1 MKTFLGFIAGVCIGA
16 IGFASIDFYMLSTDE
31 DYAKRQ
37 MMFAGYDHVFLIKSK
52 KEDEAE

>member
-1 MKTFLGFIAGVCIGA
+1 MKTFLSFVAGVCIGA
-16 IGFASIDFYMLSTDE
+16 IGFASIDFYMLSTDD

-52 KEDEAE
+52 KEEKAE

>member
-16 IGFASIDFYMLSTDE
+16 IGFASIDYYLLSTDE

-52 KEDEAE
+52 EKKAE